1 MVCSIGPGIDKVD
14 SASTADVVRKLN
26 AQKNWFSKGFAP
38 NRLIVVRQKGK
49 AVGEVSAVI
58 MAETAAKIELRF
70 TCRMSSSISN
80 VDFLPDCS
88 ARSLVVRNATWSAVY
103 AATELEAGVPA
114 CFHPNEHLIP

>member
-1 MVCSIGPGIDKVD
+1 MVCSIGPGIDEVD

-38 NRLIVVRQKGK
+38 KRLIVVRQKGK

-70 TCRMSSSISN
+70 T
-80 VDFLPDCS
+80 
-88 ARSLVVRNATWSAVY
+88 RSLVVCHHLFRMLTFSLTAP
-103 AATELEAGVPA
+103 LVP
-114 CFHPNEHLIP
+114 